1 MLDEKSHAPSLG
13 HARHAFLNSLCGA
26 GKHDGKAV
34 MGREVALSP
43 GAERTWG
50 IIKAEGNAY
59 WLIRR
64 YPGCADHVGTWA
76 LVFPWVFQLQGQE
89 RATVTYPSHPSNTQ
103 RILEIGGKVSN
114 HYFLILKIL
123 PVPSF
128 LSLHV
133 KYSPAPFKIL
143 FLAYK
148 KKKLVLEIYIQN
160 KIYKMEQN
168 LHPLPFFSIPAHWPV
183 QPWPFKVLYSVLF
196 LIEADK
202 DVLMGHQ
209 TASY

>member
-148 KKKLVLEIYIQN
+148 KKNLFWKYISKIKYTRWSKISTHFPFLVSLHTDRSNPGPSRSYIVF
-160 KIYKMEQN
+160 Y
-168 LHPLPFFSIPAHWPV
+168 F
-183 QPWPFKVLYSVLF
+183 
-196 LIEADK
+196 
-202 DVLMGHQ
+202 
-209 TASY
+209 